1 MTKCIKIHKKYGEK
15 VRKLLIKHDLMDR
28 DYKVLLLNEYLL
40 LPIIDQVKCED
51 LLRKHSIE
59 FEIVECNP
67 PQKKITRMT
76 KYRIPSHDI
85 VGKIVIVREKVV
97 REYGESRI
105 TKVLRSVYP
114 WIEAIYVKH
123 GTEHDYRL
131 SRLRLIWGR
140 EVKYIVYKEYGLEFF
155 IDLYRVYFNPRLSTE
170 HRLLAE
176 NVKNG
181 EIIFDLFSGFGG
193 FSIHI
198 AHLKKALIY
207 ANDINPHAIYCLL
220 KSIVLNKRKL
230 RGKIIASVFDARDI
244 PKYFKSS
251 VADRIIANLP
261 HKSIEFF
268 ETYNYLS
275 HKDTIL
281 YLYIVGNDIESVL
294 NKIRDLIENKWLFI
308 GYRRVLDYSPYTY
321 IFRIDLKRL

>member
-1 MTKCIKIHKKYGEK
+1 LIKCVKIYKGYGEK
-15 VRKLLIKHDLMDR
+15 VRRLLVKHNLMNSE
-28 DYKVLLLNEYLL
+28 YKVLSVNEYLL
-40 LPIIDQVKCED
+40 LPIINQVKCED
-51 LLRKHSIE
+51 LLRKYNIK

-67 PQKKITRMT
+67 SQKKITRMT
-76 KYRIPSHDI
+76 KHKIPSHDI
-85 VGKIVIVREKVV
+85 VGNIVIVREKVV

-105 TKVLRSVYP
+105 INVLRSIYP

-131 SRLRLIWGR
+131 GKLRLIWGK
-140 EVKYIVYKEYGLEFF
+140 EVKYVVYKEYGLEFF
-155 IDLYRVYFNPRLSTE
+155 VDLYRVYFNPRLSTE

-176 NVKNG
+176 NVKDG
-181 EIIFDLFSGFGG
+181 EIVFDLFSGFGG

-198 AHLKKALIY
+198 AHLKEALIY
-207 ANDINPHAIYCLL
+207 ANDINPYAIYCLL
-220 KSIVLNKRKL
+220 KSIVLNRRRL
-230 RGKIIASVFDARDI
+230 RGRIVASVFDARDI

-251 VADRIIANLP
+251 IADRIIANLP

-268 ETYNYLS
+268 KTYNHLS

-281 YLYIVGNDIESVL
+281 HLYVVSNNVEAVL
-294 NKIRDLIENKWLFI
+294 NNISDLIQNEWLFI